1 MTITIM
7 LADDHHVVRQGLR
20 TLLETEPDFQVVG
33 ETADGLEVMPLL
45 ERLQPDVLL
54 LDLMMPGL
62 NGLAITRQI
71 QQYAIKTRV
80 LILSMH
86 ANEAY
91 VLEALQHGAAGY
103 VLKKSEA
110 NELVHAIREVVAGR
124 SYLCA
129 PFSELAIQAYK
140 QKADVAAQDSYE
152 TLTAREREVLHL
164 AAEGLSNADI
174 AQRLVISSRTV
185 EMHRA
190 NLMSKLNLRSQTD
203 LVRYALWKG
212 ILPLENPLE

>member
-33 ETADGLEVMPLL
+33 EVADGLEVMPLL

-54 LDLMMPGL
+54 LDLMMPSL
-62 NGLAITRQI
+62 NGLAIIRQI
-71 QQYAIKTRV
+71 QHHAIKTRV

-110 NELVHAIREVVAGR
+110 NELVRAIREVVAGR

-164 AAEGLSNADI
+164 AAEGLSSTDI
-174 AQRLVISSRTV
+174 AQRLVISPRTV